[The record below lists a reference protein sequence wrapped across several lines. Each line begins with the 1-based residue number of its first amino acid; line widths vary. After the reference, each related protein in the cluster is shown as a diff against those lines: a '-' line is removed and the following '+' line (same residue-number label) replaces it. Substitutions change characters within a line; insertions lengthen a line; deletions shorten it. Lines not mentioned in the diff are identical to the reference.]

1 MKLAEL
7 VDAPVLVAGAGISG
21 LAAAAALVELGAR
34 VTVVDANP
42 AALADLPDGAVAG
55 AGEDLPAGTRLVVT
69 GPGRRPD
76 HALVAAAAAVGV
88 PVIGEPELAWWIGA
102 EAPDPPAWLAVTG
115 TNGKTTTTGMLEAIL
130 RAAGLD
136 AVACGNIGYPVVDAV
151 RAGRRVLAVELSS
164 FQLHWSP
171 SVVPAAGCVLNV
183 AEDHLD
189 WHGSMAAYAAAKARA
204 LRGPVAVAGVDDP
217 AAAAL
222 LAAAPAARKVGVTLG
237 EPVPGQLGIVDQL
250 LVDRAFPAGPDA
262 PEAGPDRAKAVLA
275 RSDLANAAFARSGAA
290 AAAALARVADVHPGG
305 PPGLTDALAA
315 AALARAVGVAPGH
328 VAAGLAGFRPGR
340 HRADLVATVAGVRY
354 IDDSKAT
361 NPHAA
366 AASLAAQAPAP
377 VVWVVGGLLKGASVD
392 ELVAGHA
399 GRLRAAV
406 VIGTDRRAI
415 VAALARHAPDVPV
428 VEVEERHDGLMI
440 PARTAEPPG
449 GVMET
454 AVHRAAALARPGD
467 VVLLAPAAASMDQFR
482 DYAER
487 GRAFAAAVDGLG
499 AAAGVPGEGAPVSER
514 ASEPR
519 TQRVRTVLKPS
530 GPTERSEGVR

>member
-1 MKLAEL
+1 VADGVVGHRLVKVARLVKDTPRERDRLVKLAEL
-7 VDAPVLVAGAGISG
+7 DDAPVLVAGAGISG

-76 HALVAAAAAVGV
+76 HPLVAAAAAAGV
-88 PVIGEPELAWWIGA
+88 PVVGEPELAWWIGA
-102 EAPDPPAWLAVTG
+102 AFPASSGGRPTWLVVTG

-130 RAAGLD
+130 CAAGLD

-171 SVVPAAGCVLNV
+171 SVVPDAGCVLNV

-222 LAAAPAARKVGVTLG
+222 LAAAPAARRVGVTLG
-237 EPVPGQLGIVDQL
+237 EPAPGQLGIVDGM
-250 LVDRAFPAGPDA
+250 LVDRAFGGADVPPGPEVAAPSVRPAPGH
-262 PEAGPDRAKAVLA
+262 EGVE
-275 RSDLANAAFARSGAA
+275 
-290 AAAALARVADVHPGG
+290 LARVADVHPGG

-315 AALARAVGVAPGH
+315 AALARAAGVAPAD

-340 HRADLVATVAGVRY
+340 HRADLVATVDGVRY
-354 IDDSKAT
+354 VDDSKAT

-366 AASLAAQAPAP
+366 AASLAAQAPSP
-377 VVWVVGGLLKGASVD
+377 VVWVVGGLFKGASVD
-392 ELVAGHA
+392 ELVAA
-399 GRLRAAV
+399 QARRLRAAV

-428 VEVEERHDGLMI
+428 VEVEGRHDGPMI
-440 PARTAEPPG
+440 PAPTPEPPG
-449 GVMET
+449 GVMEA
-454 AVHRAAALARPGD
+454 AVRRAAALARPGD

-482 DYAER
+482 DYADR
-487 GRAFAAAVDGLG
+487 GRAFAAAVTGLG
-499 AAAGVPGEGAPVSER
+499 AAAGVP
-514 ASEPR
+514 
-519 TQRVRTVLKPS
+519 S
-530 GPTERSEGVR
+530 GGRP

>member
-1 MKLAEL
+1 MTRDGGSGGAVGLAAEPAAEPAAEL
-7 VDAPVLVAGAGISG
+7 AALQDAPVLVAGAGVSG
-21 LAAAAALVELGAR
+21 RAAAAALVELGAR
-34 VTVVDANP
+34 VTVTDASP
-42 AALADLPDGAVAG
+42 AALVDLPAGATALVGPG
-55 AGEDLPAGTRLVVT
+55 AGEELPAGTRLVVT

-76 HALVAAAAAVGV
+76 HPLVAAAAAAGV
-88 PVIGEPELAWWIGA
+88 PVVGEPELAWWIGA
-102 EAPDPPAWLAVTG
+102 AAPAADGPAPGGPPTWLVVTG

-204 LRGPVAVAGVDDP
+204 LRGPVAVAGADDA

-222 LAAAPAARKVGVTLG
+222 LAASRAARRVGVTLA
-237 EPVPGQLGIVDQL
+237 EPAPGQLGVVDGV
-250 LVDRAFPAGPDA
+250 LVDRAFGRGRRAGPSEPTGVDVGSRRA
-262 PEAGPDRAKAVLA
+262 RRLREDPDGVPL
-275 RSDLANAAFARSGAA
+275 
-290 AAAALARVADVHPGG
+290 ADVAAVRPGG
-305 PPGLTDALAA
+305 PPGVTDALAA
-315 AALARAVGVAPGH
+315 AALARAAGVAPEH
-328 VAAGLAGFRPGR
+328 VAAGLAAYRPGP
-340 HRADLVATVAGVRY
+340 HRADLVAKVAGVRY
-354 IDDSKAT
+354 VDDSKAT

-377 VVWVVGGLLKGASVD
+377 VVWIAGGLLKGASVD
-392 ELVAGHA
+392 ELVARNA
-399 GRLRAAV
+399 ARLRAAV

-428 VEVEERHDGLMI
+428 VEVAAGDDDPML
-440 PARTAEPPG
+440 PARPAAPAPLDPPPG
-449 GVMET
+449 GPAGPLDR
-454 AVHRAAALARPGD
+454 AVRRAAALARPGD

-482 DYAER
+482 DYADR
-487 GRAFAAAVDGLG
+487 GRAFAAAVAGLG
-499 AAAGVPGEGAPVSER
+499 R
-514 ASEPR
+514 
-519 TQRVRTVLKPS
+519 
-530 GPTERSEGVR
+530 